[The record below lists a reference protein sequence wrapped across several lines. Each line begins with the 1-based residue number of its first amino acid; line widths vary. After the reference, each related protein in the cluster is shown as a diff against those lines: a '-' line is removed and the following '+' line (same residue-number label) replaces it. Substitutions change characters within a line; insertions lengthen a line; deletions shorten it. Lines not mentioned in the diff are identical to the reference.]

1 MFTSAALAGVYQ
13 RIGGI
18 IVKRIKSM
26 LLLSLAALLCFA
38 AMAAATPKS
47 LVITDMDDGT
57 HFNSNQAF
65 SAFAQFWATTNGV
78 MGNPAYSNSPKASLP
93 VTEDIM
99 PFVPANYTGDVSADI
114 YYSGTLSAT
123 TDATENMP
131 ATSYRLSGPYGAPY
145 FPDALPL
152 INTVLVIGGDG
163 NAESCDVTHT
173 ELQGS
178 PVVDFEI
185 KTAKSYPVRVY
196 GLAFQHTPLPKY
208 TITAAAGANG
218 TITPASADVEKGAS
232 CDFVITADSGC
243 VIDALTVDGS
253 AVAAAAGVASYTYT
267 LENVTKAVSI
277 SATFKKS
284 MLPKYTVT
292 TTAGTGGTITPASAD
307 VEKGASC
314 DFVITADSGCVIDAL
329 TVDGSAVAA
338 AAGVAS
344 YTYTL
349 ENVTKAVSIS
359 ATFKKSI
366 EPGKEN
372 VSEIG
377 ASGEGVTAAEPVF
390 VEASDKIVASFD
402 AQADNSKEL
411 PLVKADGTSD
421 QNVTFKKEAFV
432 CAVKL
437 DVTHTDAAA
446 AMTLAFSPA
455 KDKTF
460 DAAKKYY
467 AMILNKKT
475 GAYAIFECAQA
486 NGKLNMTVRPVGDY
500 FSENTVV
507 VYTGTATNAGGDTPS
522 TGGGS
527 GGGCNA
533 GMAALALLALVPLA
547 LRRKK

>member
-1 MFTSAALAGVYQ
+1 MV
-13 RIGGI
+13 I
-18 IVKRIKSM
+18 IVPPS
-26 LLLSLAALLCFA
+26 
-38 AMAAATPKS
+38 
-47 LVITDMDDGT
+47 
-57 HFNSNQAF
+57 
-65 SAFAQFWATTNGV
+65 
-78 MGNPAYSNSPKASLP
+78 GNA
-93 VTEDIM
+93 I
-99 PFVPANYTGDVSADI
+99 SADI
-114 YYSGTLSAT
+114 TLSNNYA
-123 TDATENMP
+123 AFN
-131 ATSYRLSGPYGAPY
+131 LSTAVS
-145 FPDALPL
+145 LP
-152 INTVLVIGGDG
+152 IDIY
-163 NAESCDVTHT
+163 
-173 ELQGS
+173 
-178 PVVDFEI
+178 VVSF
-185 KTAKSYPVRVY
+185 VN
-196 GLAFQHTPLPKY
+196 TPLPKH
-208 TITAAAGANG
+208 TVTATAGTGG

-232 CDFVITADSGC
+232 CDFVITADSGY

-277 SATFKKS
+277 S
-284 MLPKYTVT
+284 V
-292 TTAGTGGTITPASAD
+292 
-307 VEKGASC
+307 
-314 DFVITADSGCVIDAL
+314 
-329 TVDGSAVAA
+329 
-338 AAGVAS
+338 
-344 YTYTL
+344 
-349 ENVTKAVSIS
+349 
-359 ATFKKSI
+359 TFKKSI

-475 GAYAIFECAQA
+475 GTYAIFECAQA

-507 VYTGTATNAGGDTPS
+507 VYTGTATNTGGDTPS

>member
-1 MFTSAALAGVYQ
+1 M
-13 RIGGI
+13 
-18 IVKRIKSM
+18 KRIKSM

-57 HFNSNQAF
+57 HFNAGQTF
-65 SAFAQFWATTNGV
+65 SSFGQLWGNINGQ
-78 MGNPAYSNSPKASLP
+78 MGNPYWSPGSYAAADIPASGELLP
-93 VTEDIM
+93 FIPIDH
-99 PFVPANYTGDVSADI
+99 TGDVSADI
-114 YYSGTLSAT
+114 YYRATLASTNGAQ
-123 TDATENMP
+123 DNMP
-131 ATSYRLSGPYGAPY
+131 AYKYQLSGPQGAQY

-152 INTVLVIGGDG
+152 IDMILVIGGDG
-163 NAESCDVTHT
+163 NAESCDVTHA
-173 ELQGS
+173 ESYGS
-178 PVVDFEI
+178 PIVNFEI

-218 TITPASADVEKGAS
+218 TITPASADVEEGTS
-232 CDFVITADSGC
+232 CDFVITADSG
-243 VIDALTVDGS
+243 
-253 AVAAAAGVASYTYT
+253 Y
-267 LENVTKAVSI
+267 
-277 SATFKKS
+277 
-284 MLPKYTVT
+284 
-292 TTAGTGGTITPASAD
+292 
-307 VEKGASC
+307 
-314 DFVITADSGCVIDAL
+314 VIDAL

-390 VEASDKIVASFD
+390 VEASDKIVTSFD

-486 NGKLNMTVRPVGDY
+486 NGKLNVTVRPVGDY

>member
-284 MLPKYTVT
+284 
-292 TTAGTGGTITPASAD
+292 
-307 VEKGASC
+307 
-314 DFVITADSGCVIDAL
+314 
-329 TVDGSAVAA
+329 
-338 AAGVAS
+338 
-344 YTYTL
+344 
-349 ENVTKAVSIS
+349 
-359 ATFKKSI
+359 I

-533 GMAALALLALVPLA
+533 GMAVLALLSFAPLA
-547 LRRKK
+547 LRRRR

>member
-1 MFTSAALAGVYQ
+1 MLKKYKLAFLL
-13 RIGGI
+13 GI
-18 IVKRIKSM
+18 I
-26 LLLSLAALLCFA
+26 ALFCFA
-38 AMAAATPKS
+38 AAAIAAPKS

-57 HFNSNQAF
+57 YEEAFGTSNF
-65 SAFAQFWATTNGV
+65 SQYMEISALTEIGESGSATSPRWTQGGV
-78 MGNPAYSNSPKASLP
+78 NEAIPSEEELMQ
-93 VTEDIM
+93 
-99 PFVPANYTGDVSADI
+99 FVPSEYTGNVSADI
-114 YYSGTLSAT
+114 YYRTKLTFEKGQASE
-123 TDATENMP
+123 DNMP
-131 ATSYRLSGPYGAPY
+131 AGYYTFQAPTNGPPY
-145 FPDALPL
+145 CKWAVEQ
-152 INTVLVIGGDG
+152 IKTVVVFGSDGKAELCPAIYTEVI
-163 NAESCDVTHT
+163 EQWET
-173 ELQGS
+173 EKRI
-178 PVVDFEI
+178 DFEL
-185 KTAKSYPVRVY
+185 KEAKSYPVRVY
-196 GLAFQHTPLPKY
+196 GLTFSHTPLPKY

-218 TITPASADVEKGAS
+218 TITPASADVEEGAS
-232 CDFVITADSGC
+232 CDFVLAAD
-243 VIDALTVDGS
+243 
-253 AVAAAAGVASYTYT
+253 
-267 LENVTKAVSI
+267 
-277 SATFKKS
+277 
-284 MLPKYTVT
+284 
-292 TTAGTGGTITPASAD
+292 
-307 VEKGASC
+307 KGY
-314 DFVITADSGCVIDAL
+314 VIDAL

-527 GGGCNA
+527 GGGCNT

>member
-1 MFTSAALAGVYQ
+1 MFISAALAGVYQ

-26 LLLSLAALLCFA
+26 LLLSLATLLCFA
-38 AMAAATPKS
+38 AMAMAAPKS
-47 LVITDMDDGT
+47 LTVTDTQSVGT
-57 HFNSNQAF
+57 QGYFVLTMYQYNIDFTYNKKE
-65 SAFAQFWATTNGV
+65 WKATSST
-78 MGNPAYSNSPKASLP
+78 ASLP
-93 VTEDIM
+93 TAALTTLSKETLEAE
-99 PFVPANYTGDVSADI
+99 VPIKYTGDVSIDVLT
-114 YYSGTLSAT
+114 SLCPKGTNTIASNYWYTLYQDTQVLGS
-123 TDATENMP
+123 MP
-131 ATSYRLSGPYGAPY
+131 APKPGLLT
-145 FPDALPL
+145 
-152 INTVLVIGGDG
+152 
-163 NAESCDVTHT
+163 SCDYAVISDNTGKVIFAPFKQNIDDKSGEGSSSAGMGFFLSEDVTA
-173 ELQGS
+173 
-178 PVVDFEI
+178 PVNIYFV
-185 KTAKSYPVRVY
+185 KLV
-196 GLAFQHTPLPKY
+196 HTPLP
-208 TITAAAGANG
+208 TH
-218 TITPASADVEKGAS
+218 
-232 CDFVITADSGC
+232 
-243 VIDALTVDGS
+243 
-253 AVAAAAGVASYTYT
+253 
-267 LENVTKAVSI
+267 
-277 SATFKKS
+277 
-284 MLPKYTVT
+284 TVT
-292 TTAGTGGTITPASAD
+292 ATAGTGGTITPASAD
-307 VEKGASC
+307 VEEGTSC
-314 DFVITADSGCVIDAL
+314 DFVITADSGYVIDAL

-522 TGGGS
+522 TGGG
-527 GGGCNA
+527 GGCNA

>member
-18 IVKRIKSM
+18 IVKRIKSIV
-26 LLLSLAALLCFA
+26 LLSLAALLCFA
-38 AMAAATPKS
+38 AMAMATPKS
-47 LVITDMDDGT
+47 LVITDEQSGSSSKMGYYLLTVYQYDKDFKRTTKYWGSVGGAT
-57 HFNSNQAF
+57 GLSYATSTLE
-65 SAFAQFWATTNGV
+65 SAKDLVKAALPAQ
-78 MGNPAYSNSPKASLP
+78 Y
-93 VTEDIM
+93 I
-99 PFVPANYTGDVSADI
+99 GDVSIDV
-114 YYSGTLSAT
+114 L
-123 TDATENMP
+123 
-131 ATSYRLSGPYGAPY
+131 TSTRLS
-145 FPDALPL
+145 
-152 INTVLVIGGDG
+152 NTTNNTFLSDYWYTLYQDPGFFDKITPPKPGLLT
-163 NAESCDVTHT
+163 SCDYAVISDNTGKVIFAPFKQNIDDKSGEGSFTAGMGFFLSEDVTPPVNIYFIKLDHT
-173 ELQGS
+173 
-178 PVVDFEI
+178 
-185 KTAKSYPVRVY
+185 K
-196 GLAFQHTPLPKY
+196 H
-208 TITAAAGANG
+208 
-218 TITPASADVEKGAS
+218 
-232 CDFVITADSGC
+232 
-243 VIDALTVDGS
+243 
-253 AVAAAAGVASYTYT
+253 
-267 LENVTKAVSI
+267 
-277 SATFKKS
+277 
-284 MLPKYTVT
+284 TVT
-292 TTAGTGGTITPASAD
+292 ATAGTGGTITPASAD
-307 VEKGASC
+307 VEEGASC
-314 DFVITADSGCVIDAL
+314 EFVITADKGYVIDAL
-329 TVDGSAVAA
+329 TVDNSAVAA
-338 AAGVAS
+338 AAGNAS

-349 ENVTKAVSIS
+349 ENVTKAAKIS
-359 ATFKKSI
+359 VTFKKSI

-446 AMTLAFSPA
+446 AMTLAFSPV

>member
-1 MFTSAALAGVYQ
+1 MTVKKFKFVFLSAVIALF
-13 RIGGI
+13 
-18 IVKRIKSM
+18 
-26 LLLSLAALLCFA
+26 CFA
-38 AMAAATPKS
+38 AMASAAKS
-47 LVITDMDDGT
+47 VQVIDHDVDSKGPYYTQFVETDGYDPYLSDGDIA
-57 HFNSNQAF
+57 SGAF
-65 SAFAQFWATTNGV
+65 TVANVPTSELLE
-78 MGNPAYSNSPKASLP
+78 K
-93 VTEDIM
+93 
-99 PFVPANYTGDVSADI
+99 FVPASYKGNVSADC
-114 YYSGTLSAT
+114 YYRIQLAQKGAITASAIPASNYQIWGATTADLQTKIDAFMKAISDDAEMFILVPATGEPVSVDKVMVKNSMVSGTVP
-123 TDATENMP
+123 E
-131 ATSYRLSGPYGAPY
+131 
-145 FPDALPL
+145 F
-152 INTVLVIGGDG
+152 
-163 NAESCDVTHT
+163 
-173 ELQGS
+173 
-178 PVVDFEI
+178 
-185 KTAKSYPVRVY
+185 
-196 GLAFQHTPLPKY
+196 
-208 TITAAAGANG
+208 TITA
-218 TITPASADVEKGAS
+218 P
-232 CDFVITADSGC
+232 
-243 VIDALTVDGS
+243 LT
-253 AVAAAAGVASYTYT
+253 
-267 LENVTKAVSI
+267 LPVSI
-277 SATFKKS
+277 YAVRFTDNPIPIIKHA
-284 MLPKYTVT
+284 VT
-292 TTAGTGGTITPASAD
+292 ATAGTGGTITPASAD
-307 VEKGASC
+307 VEEGASC
-314 DFVITADSGCVIDAL
+314 EFVITADKGYVIDAL
-329 TVDGSAVAA
+329 TVDNSAVAD
-338 AAGVAS
+338 AAGNAS

-349 ENVTKAVSIS
+349 ENVTKAAKIS
-359 ATFKKSI
+359 VTFKKSI

-522 TGGGS
+522 TGGG
-527 GGGCNA
+527 GGCNA